1 MSRIN
6 LPDFS
11 KTPPE
16 VLKFMIHN
24 LVTQN
29 NILKNYIDVLDV
41 AFCIC
46 CQAGVPATRV
56 ETVECRNCVLGAFYN
71 MCGECQEDDDTKF
84 CKCENFYH
92 TFYLTSSVPKI
103 HMAADK
109 TIYCDDCLTDEAEI
123 VEVID
128 QFENQ
133 KSLKVVQQYF
143 HSRND

>member
-1 MSRIN
+1 MEAKKIQTKRIVSRIN
-6 LPDFS
+6 LPGFS

-56 ETVECRNCVLGAFYN
+56 ETVECRDCVLGAFYN
-71 MCGECQEDDDTKF
+71 MCGNVRKMTIP
-84 CKCENFYH
+84 NFVNARIFI
-92 TFYLTSSVPKI
+92 TPFI
-103 HMAADK
+103 
-109 TIYCDDCLTDEAEI
+109 
-123 VEVID
+123 
-128 QFENQ
+128 
-133 KSLKVVQQYF
+133 
-143 HSRND
+143 